1 MGRKKKEQKKEPE
14 PLQSLM
20 NTDGV
25 CFSFIY
31 FPNKNKDFFN
41 YFLSYQPTNEEET
54 EFQPYLDF
62 DRIITIPDSVNDE
75 ELDAWMKE
83 NWKVGTNSYN
93 NIISDE
99 GITFLCKEGNT
110 SYLVK
115 RMSEITKEKIKLIY
129 LDFTLD
135 ICGEYLAYPDKD
147 GVHLVYKPIFE
158 QTPNAILHEIRN
170 KMGFG
175 FSMEDDW
182 TAPSM
187 ENSQNT
193 IDEVNS

>member
-1 MGRKKKEQKKEPE
+1 MGRKKKEKQEKNSSE
-14 PLQSLM
+14 LIM
-20 NTDGV
+20 NTDGI

-31 FPNKNKDFFN
+31 YPNKDQNFFN
-41 YFLSYQPTNEEET
+41 YFLSYRANNEEET
-54 EFQPYLDF
+54 DFDPYIDF
-62 DRIITIPDSVNDE
+62 DRIIPIADSVDNE
-75 ELDAWMKE
+75 NVEAWMRE
-83 NWKVGTNSYN
+83 NWKVGTNSYDN
-93 NIISDE
+93 VISDD
-99 GITFLCKEGNT
+99 GILFLCKEGNT
-110 SYLVK
+110 SHLVK